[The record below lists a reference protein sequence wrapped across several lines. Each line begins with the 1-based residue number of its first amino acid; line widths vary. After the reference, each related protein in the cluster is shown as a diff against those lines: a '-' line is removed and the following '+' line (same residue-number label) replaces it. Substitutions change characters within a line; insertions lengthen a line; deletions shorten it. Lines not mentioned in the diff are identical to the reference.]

1 MLSEQKWTKSKLIFL
16 KSGTLIFVL
25 LGIITADGCF
35 HFGFALP
42 SLWVRSGF
50 APKSGDKEYSKKDE
64 IDHNNTYRFGGCFS
78 FFLASCNKTGLFCY

>member
-42 SLWVRSGF
+42 SLWVRSAF
-50 APKSGDKEYSKKDE
+50 APKSGDKEYSKWDE
-64 IDHNNTYRFGGCFS
+64 KAPGHHLTACWMILLSLGKQLV
-78 FFLASCNKTGLFCY
+78 FLR